1 MDLSEMVK
9 VFFEYPW
16 GSSTTICSI
25 PLLWSR
31 LLPLGP
37 FKAGERF
44 YPKNYSPSLTEITT
58 AASLAHWWTG
68 LLRGVRYMNL
78 NNVDLASV
86 PEEHL
91 AALASCVTGGYV
103 ALTNVRNWK
112 VILDNIKCELSLGDD
127 RSVETWKIGSEETQ
141 ALVQAMESRVDI
153 VTIEGDVTLD
163 IMALTRYNGQ
173 GRCAE
178 LRLHDKHKT

>member
-1 MDLSEMVK
+1 M
-9 VFFEYPW
+9 W
-16 GSSTTICSI
+16 TW
-25 PLLWSR
+25 PL
-31 LLPLGP
+31 P
-37 FKAGERF
+37 
-44 YPKNYSPSLTEITT
+44 
-58 AASLAHWWTG
+58 
-68 LLRGVRYMNL
+68 
-78 NNVDLASV
+78 V

-163 IMALTRYNGQ
+163 IIALTRYNGQ